1 VTHGSKYATAQ
12 IIPTPVCFF
21 AWFKTC
27 EATDLKRE
35 EKDGRDGGV
44 VLAEGV
50 APDMVGVEVS
60 KRNLYA

>member
-1 VTHGSKYATAQ
+1 
-12 IIPTPVCFF
+12 
-21 AWFKTC
+21 
-27 EATDLKRE
+27 LKRE
-35 EKDGRDGGV
+35 EKDGRDGSD